1 MKVENLMETDEDGLK
16 MMTIPHTA
24 LKSRQVNIIS
34 SYPNILP
41 FNN

>member
-24 LKSRQVNIIS
+24 LKSRQVKHHIILS
-34 SYPNILP
+34 QHPAN
-41 FNN
+41 